1 MKMKLIA
8 LCKMMANKEAAEVLE
23 VIQDYWFAED
33 DYSECARKAYFEI
46 LAEIKAERR
55 AA

>member
-1 MKMKLIA
+1 MKLIA
-8 LCKMMANKEAAEVLE
+8 LCNDLATKEAAEVLDVVE
-23 VIQDYWFAED
+23 DYFFDED
-33 DYSECARKAYFEI
+33 EYSECARKAYFEI